1 MHSTLSSSSA
11 ALPGTS
17 SGAGSSGSSGSSGSP
32 GSTGTDPSH
41 AVPPLARV
49 TMALT
54 GALLAG
60 VATSFGQAVP
70 GLGTVSNSAGPW
82 FVVAAL
88 LVLAAGV
95 GRGSRGGSRSS
106 RLRVA
111 LAMVLGVVLLELMHI
126 GYWAATNLRGFV
138 DTLSLTNF
146 WVVMALPAGLL
157 AGAVA
162 VAVRSSDGRWRGAA
176 AGVTAAVLIGEG
188 VRGLLQVAATT
199 GSATWIVQIAVGVA
213 VVVVGIAL
221 ARTPVGRVVALGTG
235 IVGSVAVAVVS
246 VGVAWL

>member
-1 MHSTLSSSSA
+1 MNSTLSSSST
-11 ALPGTS
+11 ALPGP
-17 SGAGSSGSSGSSGSP
+17 SSGSAAG
-32 GSTGTDPSH
+32 
-41 AVPPLARV
+41 VPPLARV

-82 FVVAAL
+82 FVVAVL

-95 GRGSRGGSRSS
+95 GRGAAVAA
-106 RLRVA
+106 RVRWGRVV
-111 LAMVLGVVLLELMHI
+111 LAMVLGVVLLELMHV
-126 GYWAATNLRGFV
+126 GYWAATNLRGYV
-138 DTLSLTNF
+138 DSLSITSF

-162 VAVRSSDGRWRGAA
+162 VAMRSDDSRWRGAA

-199 GSATWIVQIAVGVA
+199 GSAGWIVQIVVGIAVL
-213 VVVVGIAL
+213 VVGIAL
-221 ARTPVGRVVALGTG
+221 ARTPVGRVVALSTG
-235 IVGSVAVAVVS
+235 IVGSVAVAVVY
-246 VGVAWL
+246 VAIAWV

>member
-17 SGAGSSGSSGSSGSP
+17 SGAGSSGPPGSS
-32 GSTGTDPSH
+32 GTDPSH

-88 LVLAAGV
+88 LVLAAGG

-106 RLRVA
+106 RLWVA

-126 GYWAATNLRGFV
+126 GYWAATNLRGSV

-176 AGVTAAVLIGEG
+176 AGV
-188 VRGLLQVAATT
+188 
-199 GSATWIVQIAVGVA
+199 A

-235 IVGSVAVAVVS
+235 IVGSVAVAVAVVS
-246 VGVAWL
+246 VGIAWL

>member
-1 MHSTLSSSSA
+1 MHSTLSSSPA

-17 SGAGSSGSSGSSGSP
+17 SGAA
-32 GSTGTDPSH
+32 

-54 GALLAG
+54 AALLAG

-95 GRGSRGGSRSS
+95 GRGAGAGAGAGARARGRRGRSA
-106 RLRVA
+106 VA

-138 DTLSLTNF
+138 DTLSITSF
-146 WVVMALPAGLL
+146 WVAMALPAGLL

-162 VAVRSSDGRWRGAA
+162 VAMRSADGRWRGAA

-199 GSATWIVQIAVGVA
+199 GSATWIVQIAVGIA
-213 VVVVGIAL
+213 VLVVGIAL
-221 ARTPVGRVVALGTG
+221 ARTPVGRVIALGTG
-235 IVGSVAVAVVS
+235 IVGSVAVAVVY
-246 VGVAWL
+246 VGIALV